1 MTDHSLWKPS
11 RAVKDAIDSGNKKA
25 SSSQRKRKS
34 RDNDFDNPCA
44 NQVYESFLV
53 SVNAPVSEHGM
64 TLIELTSAALELF
77 LPKQEGEICR
87 QHVIRGRNVMRQK
100 IRECAKQRNHDLQ
113 KSRTADAEATKIAEK
128 TKDMIKQIRP
138 IAEVRLS
145 KKKKFKYSQKDVS
158 RLAHKLGLPGH
169 ISHKVIADKLI
180 TVLGWESDIG
190 WRAALKRYFRESPSI
205 TGIDSYIP
213 VQRESKGSKEGVPFE
228 ATDAFLQSYEWR
240 KLRMEAIK
248 KYGAR
253 CQCCGSTPKE
263 GISINVDHIKP
274 RRKHPELALDINN
287 LQILC
292 GPCNHGKGNWD
303 MTDWR

>member
-64 TLIELTSAALELF
+64 TLIELTSAAL
-77 LPKQEGEICR
+77 
-87 QHVIRGRNVMRQK
+87 
-100 IRECAKQRNHDLQ
+100 
-113 KSRTADAEATKIAEK
+113 
-128 TKDMIKQIRP
+128 
-138 IAEVRLS
+138 
-145 KKKKFKYSQKDVS
+145 
-158 RLAHKLGLPGH
+158 
-169 ISHKVIADKLI
+169 
-180 TVLGWESDIG
+180 
-190 WRAALKRYFRESPSI
+190 KRYFRESPSI
-205 TGIDSYIP
+205 TGIDPYIP